1 MTGAGSGDGGGGG
14 DGARDPEPD
23 FSSRLREEALFGR
36 LPLLRAEREYSTK
49 GILATG
55 FTYAVAA
62 WCFLIGGYAAN
73 VVGAV
78 QGIVA
83 LVAGCV
89 VGVTLSAAG
98 PALACNRY
106 GLEQIDFTKSCF
118 GQKGAKLILIFYI
131 INQVGWTGMILVMF
145 GRGLANVAGAIGF
158 NGALAGAPAAI
169 QPGPANEWLVRIAVA
184 AGIAVAYL
192 IVIRGVHILNLFNA
206 IVTPGL
212 IVVTGLLF
220 YVIFRDSGWAAV
232 VHRPPLEPA
241 SDPRLGYVIAVEY
254 GLGAGFSWWP
264 GIGFLTR
271 NTDTQRNSLY
281 PQILTMGLG
290 MGLVCC
296 TGLLAGLLYRSYD
309 PTIWMIKV
317 GGPIL
322 GALALALVAIAN
334 VSASALMMYTAA
346 LACRHVGFLRQ
357 LPWRTLTACTFVPVL
372 VYAIVPDLLYARG
385 AAFLAYNATMFA
397 PISGVVVVDY
407 LVLRR
412 GRLNV
417 SQIFE
422 DAKGGHYR
430 FLGGFN
436 VLALGCVLLG
446 QSLYIWLLDPVSLSA
461 RGPVRLLTA
470 SAPAVIL
477 PMLIYLIGARLW
489 LIPSG
494 LGGYRADPAPL
505 PLREPNI

>member
-1 MTGAGSGDGGGGG
+1 MTGA
-14 DGARDPEPD
+14 PD
-23 FSSRLREEALFGR
+23 QPAPDLESRLRDEAIFGR
-36 LPLLRAEREYSTK
+36 LPLLRGEREYSTK

-83 LVAGCV
+83 LIAGCLI
-89 VGVTLSAAG
+89 GVTFSSAAS
-98 PALACNRY
+98 ALACNRY
-106 GLEQIDFTKSCF
+106 GLEQIDYTKSCF
-118 GQKGAKLILIFYI
+118 GQKGAKLILVFYLV
-131 INQVGWTGMILVMF
+131 NQIGWTGMILVMF
-145 GRGLANVAGAIGF
+145 GRGVANVAGALGV
-158 NGALAGAPAAI
+158 AGVATGS
-169 QPGPANEWLVRIAVA
+169 GPSAEWLVRVVVAV
-184 AGIAVAYL
+184 GIVVVYL
-192 IVIRGVHILNLFNA
+192 IVIRGVHILNVFNA

-212 IVVTGLLF
+212 ILVTILLF
-220 YVIFRDSGWAAV
+220 YVIFRHGGWATV
-232 VHRPPLEPA
+232 VHKAPLDPA
-241 SDPRLGYVIAVEY
+241 SDPRLGYIVALEY

-290 MGLVCC
+290 MGVVCC
-296 TGLLAGLLYRSYD
+296 TGLLAGLLYRAYD

-317 GGPIL
+317 GGPLL

-346 LACRHVGFLRQ
+346 LACRHVGVLRKR
-357 LPWRTLTACTFVPVL
+357 PWRTLVAWTLIPLL
-372 VYAIVPDLLYARG
+372 VYAALPELLYAKG
-385 AAFLAYNATMFA
+385 SAFLAYNATMFA
-397 PISGVVVVDY
+397 PISGVLVVDY
-407 LVLRR
+407 LFLRR
-412 GRLNV
+412 QRLNV

-422 DAKGGHYR
+422 DAKEGHYR

-436 VLALGCVLLG
+436 LPALGCVLLG
-446 QSLYIWLLDPVSLSA
+446 QLIYVWLLDPVSLVA

-470 SAPAVIL
+470 SAPAVLL
-477 PMLIYLIGARLW
+477 PMLLYFLLARLW
-489 LIPSG
+489 LLPAG
-494 LGGYRADPAPL
+494 LGGYRADTAPL
-505 PLREPNI
+505 PIRQPNI

>member
-1 MTGAGSGDGGGGG
+1 MTA
-14 DGARDPEPD
+14 APEPPSE
-23 FSSRLREEALFGR
+23 FAARLREEALFGR
-36 LPLLRAEREYSTK
+36 LPLMPGEREYSTR

-73 VVGAV
+73 VVGAA
-78 QGIVA
+78 QGVVA
-83 LVAGCV
+83 LIAGCV
-89 VGVTLSAAG
+89 IGVTLSAAG
-98 PALACNRY
+98 SALACNRY

-118 GQKGAKLILIFYI
+118 GQRGAKLILVFYV

-145 GRGLANVAGAIGF
+145 GRGAGNVIGAFGGPGAEWVVRLAVGAGVAI
-158 NGALAGAPAAI
+158 
-169 QPGPANEWLVRIAVA
+169 
-184 AGIAVAYL
+184 AYL
-192 IVIRGVHILNLFNA
+192 IVIRGVHVLNVLNSV
-206 IVTPGL
+206 VTPGL
-212 IVVTGLLF
+212 LAVTGLLF
-220 YVIFRDSGWAAV
+220 YVIFRHGGWAAV
-232 VHRPPLEPA
+232 ARQAPLAPVTDA
-241 SDPRLGYVIAVEY
+241 RLGYLIALEY

-281 PQILTMGLG
+281 PQVLTMGLG

-309 PTIWMIKV
+309 PTIWMIRA
-317 GGPIL
+317 GGPLL

-346 LACRHVGFLRQ
+346 LACRHLRP
-357 LPWRTLTACTFVPVL
+357 LRLLSWRALAACTFVPVL
-372 VYAIVPDLLYARG
+372 IYAVAPELLYARG

-397 PISGVVVVDY
+397 PISGVVLADY
-407 LVLRR
+407 LLIRR

-422 DAKGGHYR
+422 DAQDGHYR
-430 FLGGFN
+430 FFRGFN
-436 VLALGCVLLG
+436 LPALGCVLLG
-446 QSLYIWLLDPVSLSA
+446 QLVYLWLLDPVSLAA

-470 SAPAVIL
+470 SGPAVLL
-477 PMLIYLIGARLW
+477 PMAIYVLLVRVW
-489 LIPSG
+489 LIPAG
-494 LGGYRADPAPL
+494 LGGYGAERAPL
-505 PLREPNI
+505 PLRRPNI

>member
-1 MTGAGSGDGGGGG
+1 MSGV
-14 DGARDPEPD
+14 REPEPELNPASD
-23 FSSRLREEALFGR
+23 LTVRLRDEALFGR
-36 LPLLRAEREYSTK
+36 LPLLRGEREYGTR

-73 VVGAV
+73 VVGAA
-78 QGIVA
+78 QGVVA

-89 VGVTLSAAG
+89 IGVTLSAAAS
-98 PALACNRY
+98 ALACNRY
-106 GLEQIDFTKSCF
+106 GLEQIDYTKSCF
-118 GQKGAKLILIFYI
+118 GQKGAKAILVFYI
-131 INQVGWTGMILVMF
+131 VNQVGWTGMVLVMF
-145 GRGLANVAGAIGF
+145 GRGVANVS
-158 NGALAGAPAAI
+158 GALG
-169 QPGPANEWLVRIAVA
+169 GPSGEWVVRSAVG
-184 AGIAVAYL
+184 AGIVVAYL
-192 IVIRGVHILNLFNA
+192 IVIRGVHILNVFNS

-212 IVVTGLLF
+212 VVVTGLLF
-220 YVIFRDSGWAAV
+220 YVIFRDGGWAAV
-232 VHRPPLEPA
+232 VQKPPLEPA

-281 PQILTMGLG
+281 PQVLTMGLG
-290 MGLVCC
+290 MGVVCC

-317 GGPIL
+317 GGPVL
-322 GALALALVAIAN
+322 GGAALVLVAIAN

-346 LACRHVGFLRQ
+346 LGCRHVRFLRK
-357 LPWRTLTACTFVPVL
+357 LSWRALTACTFVPVL
-372 VYAIVPDLLYARG
+372 VYAAVPELLYARG
-385 AAFLAYNATMFA
+385 SAFLAYNATMFA
-397 PISGVVVVDY
+397 PISGVTLVDY
-407 LVLRR
+407 LLLRR

-422 DAKGGHYR
+422 DAREGHYR

-436 VLALGCVLLG
+436 VAALGCVLFG
-446 QSLYIWLLDPVSLSA
+446 QLLYVWLLDPVSLAA

-470 SAPAVIL
+470 SGPAVL
-477 PMLIYLIGARLW
+477 VPMLLYYLLARLW
-489 LIPSG
+489 LIPAD
-494 LGGYRADPAPL
+494 LGGYRASTAPL
-505 PLREPNI
+505 PIRRPNI

>member
-1 MTGAGSGDGGGGG
+1 MRA
-14 DGARDPEPD
+14 APEPAPE
-23 FSSRLREEALFGR
+23 FAARLRDQALFGR
-36 LPLLRAEREYSTK
+36 LPLLRGEREYSTR

-78 QGIVA
+78 QGVVA
-83 LVAGCV
+83 LIAGCV
-89 VGVTLSAAG
+89 IGVTLSAAG
-98 PALACNRY
+98 SALACNRY

-118 GQKGAKLILIFYI
+118 GQRGAKVILIFYV

-145 GRGLANVAGAIGF
+145 GRGAANVIGAVG
-158 NGALAGAPAAI
+158 
-169 QPGPANEWLVRIAVA
+169 GPVGPSSQWVVRIAVG
-184 AGIAVAYL
+184 AGIAIAYL
-192 IVIRGVHILNLFNA
+192 IVIRGVHILNVLNSV
-206 IVTPGL
+206 VTPGL
-212 IVVTGLLF
+212 LAVTGLLF
-220 YVIFRDSGWAAV
+220 YVIFRHGGWAAV
-232 VHRPPLEPA
+232 VRQTPLAPVA
-241 SDPRLGYVIAVEY
+241 DARLGYVIALEY

-281 PQILTMGLG
+281 PQVLTMGLG

-309 PTIWMIKV
+309 PTIWMIRA

-334 VSASALMMYTAA
+334 VSASALMMSTAA
-346 LACRHVGFLRQ
+346 LACRHVRPLRQ
-357 LPWRTLTACTFVPVL
+357 LSWRALTACSFVPVL
-372 VYAIVPDLLYARG
+372 IYAVAPELLYARG
-385 AAFLAYNATMFA
+385 SAFLAYNATMFA
-397 PISGVVVVDY
+397 PISGVVLVDY
-407 LVLRR
+407 LLIRR

-422 DAKGGHYR
+422 DAQDGHYR
-430 FLGGFN
+430 FFRGFN
-436 VLALGCVLLG
+436 LPALGCVLLG
-446 QSLYIWLLDPVSLSA
+446 QLVYLWLLDPVSLAA

-470 SAPAVIL
+470 SGPAVLL
-477 PMLIYLIGARLW
+477 PMAIYFLLVRLS
-489 LIPSG
+489 LIPAG
-494 LGGYRADPAPL
+494 LGGYGAARAPL
-505 PLREPNI
+505 PLHRPNI